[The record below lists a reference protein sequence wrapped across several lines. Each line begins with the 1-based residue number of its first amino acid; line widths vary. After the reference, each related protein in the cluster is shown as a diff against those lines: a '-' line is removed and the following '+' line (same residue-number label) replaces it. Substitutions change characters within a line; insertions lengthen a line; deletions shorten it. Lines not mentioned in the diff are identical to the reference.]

1 MKDTLITARRK
12 KKELL
17 TWAVCFLVAN
27 LANLYAILAYPGTS
41 WAELVT
47 SLGYV
52 TAASVALYAAW
63 TGVRLLFYGIRNV
76 CKPEK
81 RDGKAPGDTASV

>member
-12 KKELL
+12 KHELI
-17 TWAVCFLVAN
+17 TWAVCFLAAN
-27 LANLYAILAYPGTS
+27 LVNLYAILTYPGTS
-41 WAELVT
+41 WVELIT

-63 TGVRLLFYGIRNV
+63 TALRLLFYGIRNV

-81 RDGKAPGDTASV
+81 RDGKTSGDIASV